1 MVVDY
6 MELIAK
12 ERSNKEIVVDEP
24 MNYEYHE
31 VCLWLPHK
39 PDVVEEIAKDMMD
52 NGFRPERAIVT
63 FEGKILDGRHRYE
76 AAVKV
81 GVDPVFTEFEGDTEE
96 AIYYVTSENVARR
109 HLSNREKEYFYIKR
123 VEVLGVQSRGGD
135 RGNQYQ
141 SGNTPNGALA
151 KSQEEHADDIGV
163 GHRTVNR
170 WEKDRKEIKA
180 DPELSEKATT
190 PEGYQDAKKVVKDRR
205 KEQRDAIHNAVAPK
219 TVDLHAIAKSKEG
232 LDIRNLAPA
241 FTGLMETLCTKFDE
255 NDIKWEMAQFLSV
268 DPLGLRV
275 EALHRMADILA
286 DLREDFTV
294 TETKK
299 NQLN

>member
-39 PDVVEEIAKDMMD
+39 PDVVEDIAKDMMD

-81 GVDPVFTEFEGDTEE
+81 GVDPVFTEFEGGTEE

-109 HLSNREKEYFYIKR
+109 HLSNREKEYFYEKR
-123 VEVLGVQSRGGD
+123 VEVLGVRDHGGD
-135 RGNQYQ
+135 RK
-141 SGNTPNGALA
+141 SEEA
-151 KSQEEHADDIGV
+151 KIKISNDHLIPTQAEHAAVMGV
-163 GHRTVNR
+163 GKATVSR
-170 WEKDRKEIKA
+170 WERDRKEIKA
-180 DPELSEKATT
+180 DPELAEKATT
-190 PEGYQDAKKVVKDRR
+190 PEGYQEAKKVVRDRR
-205 KEQRDAIHNAVAPK
+205 KEQREAIHNAVAPK

-241 FTGLMETLCTKFDE
+241 FTGLMETLCSKFDE

-275 EALHRMADILA
+275 EALHRMAGILA
-286 DLREDFTV
+286 DLCEDFTV

>member
-1 MVVDY
+1 
-6 MELIAK
+6 
-12 ERSNKEIVVDEP
+12 
-24 MNYEYHE
+24 MNHE

-39 PDVVEEIAKDMMD
+39 PDVVEEIAKDMRD

-123 VEVLGVQSRGGD
+123 VEVLGVQSRGGN
-135 RGNQYQ
+135 GNNQHQ
-141 SGNTPNGALA
+141 SGNPTNVGIAT
-151 KSQEEHADDIGV
+151 KSAEEHAYDIGV
-163 GHRTVNR
+163 TDRTVER
-170 WEKDRKEIKA
+170 WEKDRKEITS
-180 DPELSEKATT
+180 DPELASKTTT
-190 PEGYQDAKKVVKDRR
+190 PEGYQDAKKVVRDRR
-205 KEQRDAIHNAVAPK
+205 KEQKEAIHNAVAPK